1 MKVGPWIERAV
12 KIIDP
17 GVQELFVLDPLDALT
32 SGMRLTV
39 RAVDSLSTSRGDGGF
54 CDGMSFLED
63 GVILYAPT
71 PNSRRQNFTLA
82 HELGHWVVEQDQG
95 LFDWIADQAD
105 PPALLE
111 TVCDHIAQRL
121 LLPDALTSE
130 IVGADLVRAQHVQ
143 DLFDNSQASYQACA
157 IAIARRIRGLGAVV
171 LIDRFDGQVA
181 HASIQPEL
189 DDGWPVV
196 YPWHGQILP
205 HAHAL
210 LQIAPGAVFTR
221 RVTWRDSWGRTAD
234 FYADAIADDRRI
246 IAVLAGHDI
255 WKVDPGYM
263 IQPREFDT
271 RPLLTVFCCG
281 QSRTFRGFP
290 CPTCGQ
296 GFCPACKNCQC
307 DRAAK
312 TEEACTGCYMLFQR
326 HLLVDGLCES
336 CR

>member
-1 MKVGPWIERAV
+1 MKLGPWIERAV
-12 KIIDP
+12 KILAP
-17 GVQELFVLDPLDALT
+17 AVQEQFVLDPSEALT
-32 SGMRLTV
+32 AGLHLSV
-39 RAVDSLSTSRGDGGF
+39 RAVDSLSSSRGDGGF
-54 CDGMSFLED
+54 CDGMSFLDD

-82 HELGHWVVEQDQG
+82 HELGHWIVERDQG
-95 LFDWIADQAD
+95 LFDWIADQSD
-105 PPALLE
+105 PAALLE
-111 TVCDHIAQRL
+111 TVCDQIAQRL
-121 LLPDALTSE
+121 LLPDALVAE
-130 IVGADLVRAQHVQ
+130 VVGADLVRAHHVQ

-157 IAIARRIRGLGAVV
+157 IAISRRIRGLGAVV
-171 LIDRFDGQVA
+171 LVDRFDGQVA
-181 HASIQPEL
+181 HASIQPEP

-196 YPWHGQILP
+196 YPWRGQTLP
-205 HAHAL
+205 DAHAL
-210 LQIAPGAVFTR
+210 RQSAPGAAFTR
-221 RVTWRDSWGRTAD
+221 RITWRDSWGRTAD

-255 WKVDPGYM
+255 WRVDPGYM

-281 QSRTFRGFP
+281 QSRTFRGYP
-290 CPTCGQ
+290 CPSCGR
-296 GFCPACKNCQC
+296 GFCPTCKNCQC

-312 TEEACTGCYMLFQR
+312 TEETCGNCWMLFQR

>member
-1 MKVGPWIERAV
+1 MKILDHV
-12 KIIDP
+12 
-17 GVQELFVLDPLDALT
+17 VQEHFVLDPLDALT
-32 SGMRLTV
+32 TGMQLTV
-39 RAVDSLSTSRGDGGF
+39 RAVDSLSSSRGDGGF

-82 HELGHWVVEQDQG
+82 HELGHWIVEQDEG
-95 LFDWIADQAD
+95 LFDWIADQSD

-121 LLPDALTSE
+121 LLPEALIAE
-130 IVGADLVRAQHVQ
+130 VIGDDLVRAHHIQ

-157 IAIARRIRGLGAVV
+157 IAISRRIRELGAVV
-171 LIDRFDGQVA
+171 LIDRVDGQVA
-181 HASIQPEL
+181 HASIQPEP

-196 YPWHGQILP
+196 YPWRGQTLP
-205 HAHAL
+205 DAHAL
-210 LQIAPGAVFTR
+210 RQITPGRVFTR
-221 RVTWRDSWGRTAD
+221 RITWRDSWGRTAD

-255 WKVDPGYM
+255 WKIDPGYM
-263 IQPREFDT
+263 IPPRDFDT
-271 RPLLTVFCCG
+271 RPLLTVYCCG
-281 QSRTFRGFP
+281 QSRTFRGYP
-290 CPTCGQ
+290 CVTCGK
-296 GFCPACKNCQC
+296 GFCPVCKNCQC
-307 DRAAK
+307 DRIAK
-312 TEEACTGCYMLFQR
+312 SEEACTCCYMLFQR